1 MALTDY
7 IKVAIIVVATC
18 LVGLIML
25 QARNGGL
32 GDMFGGE
39 NLYRTRRGVEKTVFD
54 TTIVFAG
61 IFLLLAFLSVY
72 YSS

>member
-1 MALTDY
+1 MGFVDY
-7 IKVAIIVVATC
+7 VKIAMIVIATC
-18 LVGLIML
+18 LVGLVML

-54 TTIVFAG
+54 MTVVFAG
-61 IFLLLAFLSVY
+61 LFLLLAFLSVK
-72 YSS
+72 YSG

>member
-1 MALTDY
+1 MGLTDY
-7 IKVAIIVVATC
+7 IKVGLIVVATC
-18 LVGLIML
+18 LVGLVML

-54 TTIVFAG
+54 MTIAFSA

>member
-1 MALTDY
+1 MTLTDY
-7 IKVAIIVVATC
+7 LKVATVVVATC
-18 LVGLIML
+18 LVGLVML

-54 TTIVFAG
+54 MTVVFSG
-61 IFLLLAFLSVY
+61 LFLLLAFLSVY